1 MMNINSDNYELWLL
15 RYAEQELTDAERREV
30 EQWLAVHPEAA
41 EELALYGEAP
51 RLEKDEGVKYA
62 AVPLQRS
69 APLWPAVA
77 QWAAAAAVVAAL
89 MVPAMRSAL
98 VPEAAPIQ
106 VAEAPI
112 TPSKPSLASPTSPTS
127 PTSLT
132 SQASFASQNRKTSP
146 ASLPASLPEAPLLA
160 EETPILQD
168 TLSEIP
174 VEETP
179 SVLYVDDLIVYED
192 EPAPANDYAVN
203 DVTYVNDDSGINPV
217 AHFLGIFFKITR

>member
-1 MMNINSDNYELWLL
+1 MMNINDDNYELWLL
-15 RYAEQELTDAERREV
+15 RYAEQELSEAERREV

-41 EELALYGEAP
+41 EELALYNEAP
-51 RLEKDEGVKYA
+51 RLEKDERVRYA

-69 APLWPAVA
+69 VPLWPAVA

-89 MVPAMRSAL
+89 MVPAMRSAF

-127 PTSLT
+127 LT
-132 SQASFASQNRKTSP
+132 SQASSASQNRKTSP

-179 SVLYVDDLIVYED
+179 SVQYVDNLIVFED
-192 EPAPANDYAVN
+192 EPELNPTLAYGPEEVYTNTESKVNPIGLFISTFIKAN
-203 DVTYVNDDSGINPV
+203 
-217 AHFLGIFFKITR
+217 K

>member
-1 MMNINSDNYELWLL
+1 MNINDDNYELWLL
-15 RYAEQELTDAERREV
+15 RYAEQELSEAECREV

-69 APLWPAVA
+69 VPLWPAVA
-77 QWAAAAAVVAAL
+77 QLAAAAAVVAAL
-89 MVPAMRSAL
+89 MVPAMRSAF

-127 PTSLT
+127 PTS
-132 SQASFASQNRKTSP
+132 QASSASQNRKTSP

>member
-1 MMNINSDNYELWLL
+1 MNINDDNYELWLL

-41 EELALYGEAP
+41 EELALYNEAP
-51 RLEKDEGVKYA
+51 RLEKDERVKYA

-69 APLWPAVA
+69 VPLWPAVA

-106 VAEAPI
+106 VAEALI

-127 PTSLT
+127 LT
-132 SQASFASQNRKTSP
+132 SQASSASQNRKTSP

>member
-15 RYAEQELTDAERREV
+15 RYAEQELSEAECREV

-41 EELALYGEAP
+41 EELALYNEAP
-51 RLEKDEGVKYA
+51 RLEKDERVRYA
-62 AVPLQRS
+62 AVPQHHTQ
-69 APLWPAVA
+69 PLWDALLH
-77 QWAAAAAVVAAL
+77 WAAAAAVVAAL

-132 SQASFASQNRKTSP
+132 SQASSASQNRKTSP

>member
-1 MMNINSDNYELWLL
+1 MNINDDNYELWLL

-62 AVPLQRS
+62 AAPLQRS
-69 APLWPAVA
+69 VPLWPAVA

-89 MVPAMRSAL
+89 MVPAMRSAF
-98 VPEAAPIQ
+98 VPEDAPVQ
-106 VAEAPI
+106 VAENRLPQAPAED
-112 TPSKPSLASPTSPTS
+112 SLGVNSPTIPAGPTKITTPDSIYIPAIVTS
-127 PTSLT
+127 PVC
-132 SQASFASQNRKTSP
+132 
-146 ASLPASLPEAPLLA
+146 EEPLMA
-160 EETPILQD
+160 EEIPVVQD
-168 TLSEIP
+168 TLHVTP

>member
-1 MMNINSDNYELWLL
+1 MNINDDNYELWLL
-15 RYAEQELTDAERREV
+15 RYAEQELSEAERREV

-62 AVPLQRS
+62 AAPLQRS
-69 APLWPAVA
+69 VPLWPAVA

-89 MVPAMRSAL
+89 MVPAMRSAF
-98 VPEAAPIQ
+98 VPEAASIQ

-112 TPSKPSLASPTSPTS
+112 TPSNPSLAIPTS

-132 SQASFASQNRKTSP
+132 SQASSASQNRKTSP

-179 SVLYVDDLIVYED
+179 SVQYVDNLIVFED
-192 EPAPANDYAVN
+192 EPELNPTLAYGPEEVYTNTESKVNPIGLFISTFIKAN
-203 DVTYVNDDSGINPV
+203 
-217 AHFLGIFFKITR
+217 K

>member
-1 MMNINSDNYELWLL
+1 MMNINDDNYELWLL

-51 RLEKDEGVKYA
+51 RLEKDEGIKYA
-62 AVPLQRS
+62 AAPLQRS
-69 APLWPAVA
+69 VPLWPAVA

-89 MVPAMRSAL
+89 MVPAMRSAF

-127 PTSLT
+127 LT
-132 SQASFASQNRKTSP
+132 SQASSASQNRKTSP

>member
-1 MMNINSDNYELWLL
+1 MNIKDDNYELWLL

-69 APLWPAVA
+69 VPLWPAVA

-127 PTSLT
+127 LT
-132 SQASFASQNRKTSP
+132 SQASSASQNRKTSP

>member
-1 MMNINSDNYELWLL
+1 MMNINDDNYELWLL
-15 RYAEQELTDAERREV
+15 RYAEQELTEAECREV

-41 EELALYGEAP
+41 EELVLYNEAP
-51 RLEKDEGVKYA
+51 RLEKDEGVRYA

-69 APLWPAVA
+69 VPLWPAVA

-132 SQASFASQNRKTSP
+132 SQASSASQNRKTSP

>member
-1 MMNINSDNYELWLL
+1 MNINSDNYELWLL

-69 APLWPAVA
+69 VSLWPAVA
-77 QWAAAAAVVAAL
+77 HWAAAAAVVAAL

-127 PTSLT
+127 LT
-132 SQASFASQNRKTSP
+132 SQASSASQNRKTSP

>member
-1 MMNINSDNYELWLL
+1 MNINDDNYELWLL

-69 APLWPAVA
+69 VPLWPAVA

-127 PTSLT
+127 LT
-132 SQASFASQNRKTSP
+132 GQASSASQNRKTSP

>member
-1 MMNINSDNYELWLL
+1 MNINSDNYELWLL

-41 EELALYGEAP
+41 EELALYNEAP
-51 RLEKDEGVKYA
+51 RLEKDERVKYA

-69 APLWPAVA
+69 VPLWPAVA

-106 VAEAPI
+106 VAEALI

-127 PTSLT
+127 LT
-132 SQASFASQNRKTSP
+132 SQASSASQNRKTSP

>member
-1 MMNINSDNYELWLL
+1 MNINDDNYELWLL

-41 EELALYGEAP
+41 EELALYNEAP
-51 RLEKDEGVKYA
+51 RLEKDERVRYA

-69 APLWPAVA
+69 VSLWPAVA

-127 PTSLT
+127 LT
-132 SQASFASQNRKTSP
+132 SQASSASQNRKTSP

>member
-1 MMNINSDNYELWLL
+1 MNINDDNYELWLL

-69 APLWPAVA
+69 VPLWPAVA

-106 VAEAPI
+106 VAEALI

-127 PTSLT
+127 LT
-132 SQASFASQNRKTSP
+132 SQASSASQNRKTSP

-203 DVTYVNDDSGINPV
+203 DVTYVSDDSGINPV

>member
-1 MMNINSDNYELWLL
+1 MNINDDNYELWLL
-15 RYAEQELTDAERREV
+15 RYAEQELSEAERREV

-62 AVPLQRS
+62 AAPLQRS
-69 APLWPAVA
+69 VPLWPAVA

-89 MVPAMRSAL
+89 MVPAMRSAF
-98 VPEAAPIQ
+98 VPEAASIQ

-112 TPSKPSLASPTSPTS
+112 TPSNPSLAIPTS

-132 SQASFASQNRKTSP
+132 SQASSASQNRKTSP

-179 SVLYVDDLIVYED
+179 SGQYVDNLIVFED
-192 EPAPANDYAVN
+192 EPELNPTLAYGPEEVYTNTESKVNPIGLFISTFIKAN
-203 DVTYVNDDSGINPV
+203 
-217 AHFLGIFFKITR
+217 K

>member
-1 MMNINSDNYELWLL
+1 MNINDDNYELWLL

-69 APLWPAVA
+69 VPLWPAVA

-98 VPEAAPIQ
+98 MPEAAPIQ

-132 SQASFASQNRKTSP
+132 SQASSASQNRKTSP

-174 VEETP
+174 VEEMP
-179 SVLYVDDLIVYED
+179 SVQYVDNLIVFED
-192 EPAPANDYAVN
+192 EPELNPTLAYGPEEVYTNTESKVNPIGLFISTFIKAN
-203 DVTYVNDDSGINPV
+203 
-217 AHFLGIFFKITR
+217 K

>member
-1 MMNINSDNYELWLL
+1 MNINSDNYELWLL
-15 RYAEQELTDAERREV
+15 RYAEQELSEAECREV

-51 RLEKDEGVKYA
+51 RLEKDEGIKYA

-69 APLWPAVA
+69 VPLWPAVA

-89 MVPAMRSAL
+89 MVPAMRSAF
-98 VPEAAPIQ
+98 VPEDAPIQ

-127 PTSLT
+127 LT
-132 SQASFASQNRKTSP
+132 SQASSASQNRKTSP

>member
-1 MMNINSDNYELWLL
+1 MNINDDNYELWLL

-41 EELALYGEAP
+41 EELALYNEAP
-51 RLEKDEGVKYA
+51 RLEKDERVKYA

-69 APLWPAVA
+69 VSLWPAVA
-77 QWAAAAAVVAAL
+77 QWAAAAVVVAAL

-112 TPSKPSLASPTSPTS
+112 TPSKPSLASPTSPIS

-132 SQASFASQNRKTSP
+132 SQASSASQNRKTSP

>member
-1 MMNINSDNYELWLL
+1 MNINDDNYELWLL
-15 RYAEQELTDAERREV
+15 RYAEQELTDAECREV

-41 EELALYGEAP
+41 EELALYNEAP
-51 RLEKDEGVKYA
+51 RLEKDERVKYA

-69 APLWPAVA
+69 VSLWPAVA

-132 SQASFASQNRKTSP
+132 SQASSASQNRKTSP

-192 EPAPANDYAVN
+192 EPAPANDYSVN

-217 AHFLGIFFKITR
+217 AHFLGIFFKITK

>member
-1 MMNINSDNYELWLL
+1 MNINDDNYELWLL
-15 RYAEQELTDAERREV
+15 RYAEQELSEAERREV

-41 EELALYGEAP
+41 EELALYNEAP
-51 RLEKDEGVKYA
+51 RLEKDERVRYA

-69 APLWPAVA
+69 VPLWPAVA

-89 MVPAMRSAL
+89 MVPAMRSAF

-127 PTSLT
+127 LT
-132 SQASFASQNRKTSP
+132 SQASSASQNRKTSP

-179 SVLYVDDLIVYED
+179 SVQYVDNLIVFED
-192 EPAPANDYAVN
+192 EPELNPTLAYGPEEVYTNTESKVNPIGLFISTFIKAN
-203 DVTYVNDDSGINPV
+203 
-217 AHFLGIFFKITR
+217 K

>member
-1 MMNINSDNYELWLL
+1 MNINDDNYELWLL

-51 RLEKDEGVKYA
+51 RLEKDEGIKYA
-62 AVPLQRS
+62 AAPLQRS
-69 APLWPAVA
+69 VPLWPAVA

-106 VAEAPI
+106 VAEALI

-127 PTSLT
+127 LT
-132 SQASFASQNRKTSP
+132 SQASSASQNRKTSP

-179 SVLYVDDLIVYED
+179 SVQYVDNLIVFED
-192 EPAPANDYAVN
+192 EPELNPTLAYGPEEVYTNTESKVNPIGLFISTFIKAN
-203 DVTYVNDDSGINPV
+203 
-217 AHFLGIFFKITR
+217 K

>member
-1 MMNINSDNYELWLL
+1 MNINDDNYELWLL
-15 RYAEQELTDAERREV
+15 RYAEQELSEAERREV

-41 EELALYGEAP
+41 EELALYNEAP
-51 RLEKDEGVKYA
+51 RLEKDERVRYA

-69 APLWPAVA
+69 VPLWPAVA

-89 MVPAMRSAL
+89 MVPAMRSAF
-98 VPEAAPIQ
+98 VPEAASIQ

-112 TPSKPSLASPTSPTS
+112 TPSNPSLAIPTS

-132 SQASFASQNRKTSP
+132 SQASSASQNRKTSP

>member
-1 MMNINSDNYELWLL
+1 MNINDDNYELWLL
-15 RYAEQELTDAERREV
+15 RYAEQELSEAERREV

-41 EELALYGEAP
+41 EELALYNEAP
-51 RLEKDEGVKYA
+51 RLEKDERVRYA

-69 APLWPAVA
+69 VPLWPAVA

-89 MVPAMRSAL
+89 MVPAMRSAF

-127 PTSLT
+127 LT
-132 SQASFASQNRKTSP
+132 SQASSASQNRKTSP

>member
-1 MMNINSDNYELWLL
+1 MNINDDNYELWLL

-69 APLWPAVA
+69 VSLWPAVA
-77 QWAAAAAVVAAL
+77 HWAAAAAVVAAL

-98 VPEAAPIQ
+98 VPEDAPIQ

-127 PTSLT
+127 LTSPT
-132 SQASFASQNRKTSP
+132 SQASSASQNRKTSP

-192 EPAPANDYAVN
+192 EPAQANDYAVN